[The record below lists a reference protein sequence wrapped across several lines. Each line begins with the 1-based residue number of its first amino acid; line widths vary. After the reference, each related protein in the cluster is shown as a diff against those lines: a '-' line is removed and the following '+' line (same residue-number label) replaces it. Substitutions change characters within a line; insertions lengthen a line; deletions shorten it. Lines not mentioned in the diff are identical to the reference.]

1 MAPSM
6 SGAAMPVVDSENSEI
21 AAPAPETLE
30 ALFVALEGP
39 LLGYA
44 QRLVRDTEA
53 AQDLVQEAFMKLHV
67 KFDEVKLPKSWLFR
81 TVHNRALNHIR
92 DGRKIVPLE
101 FSDDSGEERQLVDG
115 KALPDEYIE
124 RMETIGQAR
133 LSLEALD
140 ERSAQ
145 LIRMKFNDELSY
157 KQMAAETG
165 LSVGNVGYILHHALK
180 RLATE
185 LETSG
190 VSV

>member
-1 MAPSM
+1 
-6 SGAAMPVVDSENSEI
+6 
-21 AAPAPETLE
+21 LE

-115 KALPDEYIE
+115 
-124 RMETIGQAR
+124 
-133 LSLEALD
+133 
-140 ERSAQ
+140 
-145 LIRMKFNDELSY
+145 
-157 KQMAAETG
+157 
-165 LSVGNVGYILHHALK
+165 
-180 RLATE
+180 
-185 LETSG
+185 
-190 VSV
+190 